1 MKKLIIFAVV
11 LCVAASAFAGP
22 GADRDSADGP
32 IKIGG
37 IFPLSGGVAV
47 YGIEAQKGI
56 QLAIEEINAS
66 GGVLGR
72 QISLISEDD
81 QGNPEISVNAY
92 SKLTVQDGVN
102 IIIGSLTS
110 GCTIAITSRA
120 QAQKVVLVAPAATA
134 PAVTDAGNFIF
145 RACYTDPFQGTV
157 GGAFAAGTLRARR
170 AAVLFDNQ
178 NDYSVG
184 LKDNFVRAFQ
194 RSGGSV
200 VAQESYVTNDVDF
213 NAQITKIKAA
223 NPDVVYLPDYY
234 NTVALIARQL
244 RAQGVNTPIVG
255 ADGWDGLTEN
265 AGAEV
270 LNGFYSNHYASDST
284 EPRVVNFVR
293 AFTAKFGT
301 VPNAFS
307 ALGYDSMYLI
317 RDAIAS
323 AGSTDSEKVR
333 DALAR
338 TNGAYLTGNLSFD
351 SSRNPV
357 KSAVIQE
364 IVRGSDG
371 KLTTVYKTTVN
382 P

>member
-1 MKKLIIFAVV
+1 
-11 LCVAASAFAGP
+11 
-22 GADRDSADGP
+22 
-32 IKIGG
+32 
-37 IFPLSGGVAV
+37 
-47 YGIEAQKGI
+47 
-56 QLAIEEINAS
+56 
-66 GGVLGR
+66 
-72 QISLISEDD
+72 
-81 QGNPEISVNAY
+81 
-92 SKLTVQDGVN
+92 
-102 IIIGSLTS
+102 
-110 GCTIAITSRA
+110 
-120 QAQKVVLVAPAATA
+120 
-134 PAVTDAGNFIF
+134 
-145 RACYTDPFQGTV
+145 
-157 GGAFAAGTLRARR
+157 
-170 AAVLFDNQ
+170 
-178 NDYSVG
+178 
-184 LKDNFVRAFQ
+184 
-194 RSGGSV
+194 

-234 NTVALIARQL
+234 NTVALIAKQL
-244 RAQGVNTPIVG
+244 RAQGINTPIVG

-265 AGAEV
+265 AGDEV

-284 EPRVVNFVR
+284 EPKVVNFVK

-317 RDAIAS
+317 RDAIAT

-338 TNGAYLTGNLSFD
+338 TNGPYLTGNLSFD
-351 SSRNPV
+351 ASRNPV